1 MKGKIILVVGAGSS
15 KLIPILFGLYLARQ
29 FDGDALVS
37 FVLVLA
43 YGAALSAFSNLGA
56 SPRIVRAGA
65 YSDPDGFITE
75 VTVVSFLLAGFALL
89 LSIIY
94 WLLAAGVPFLTLE
107 IAPYYAQAWVALY
120 SLGLVMCT
128 LAQATF
134 NMKGNYCATGVY
146 ALILHAVAGVA
157 GIIAGEVG
165 EVGLAVSCY
174 FITYF
179 AGNLIF
185 FVASRRCLVLRGR
198 SSAEWLSIARLWS
211 GVGGALSASLFGVIT
226 LAGLYLFVHS
236 VQRELSTSD
245 AATFALGLQLFQA
258 GVFLPSVLGG
268 IVVPRMVAAGGFG
281 KGDADALHRRTRA
294 LYIGI
299 GLAWLF
305 VSLFLARPLLAL
317 YSLDAAGAAGFV
329 LIQVAAALAGL
340 QAYFV
345 QRLVALGRFNLLA
358 VASLV
363 WALAGYATLLLVP
376 TSLFGAALALV
387 MAYVACLFFYLVY
400 PQESRL

>member
-1 MKGKIILVVGAGSS
+1 MKDKIVLVAGVGSGKLV
-15 KLIPILFGLYLARQ
+15 PILFGLYLARQ
-29 FDGDALVS
+29 FDGDALLS

-56 SPRIVRAGA
+56 SPRIIRAGA
-65 YSDPDGFITE
+65 HSDPDGFITE

-89 LSIIY
+89 LSTMY
-94 WLLAAGVPFLTLE
+94 WLLAADVPFLTLE
-107 IAPYYAQAWVALY
+107 IAPYCAQAWVALY
-120 SLGLVMCT
+120 SLGLVMFT
-128 LAQATF
+128 LAQSTL
-134 NMKGNYCATGVY
+134 NMKGNYCATGIY

-157 GIIAGEVG
+157 GIIAGELG
-165 EVGLAVSCY
+165 EVGLAVSAY

-179 AGNLIF
+179 VGNLIF
-185 FVASRRCLVLRGR
+185 FVSSQRRLVR
-198 SSAEWLSIARLWS
+198 SGGSMTEWLSIARLWS
-211 GVGGALSASLFGVIT
+211 GVGEALSASLFGVIT

-245 AATFALGLQLFQA
+245 AATFALGLQLFQV

-268 IVVPRMVAAGGFG
+268 IVVPRMVTAGRFG

-294 LYIGI
+294 LYLGI

-317 YSLDAAGAAGFV
+317 YGLDAAGVSGFV

-345 QRLVALGRFNLLA
+345 QRLVALGRFNILA

-363 WALAGYATLLLVP
+363 WALAGYAALLFVP
-376 TSLFGAALALV
+376 TSLFGAASALV
-387 MAYVACLFFYLVY
+387 MAYMACLFFYLVS